1 PRGGAPEGGG
11 VMQKLVVPLVG
22 ILMLGFAVVHVV
34 RARTPRD
41 ILPPPEPP
49 ARSTF
54 TEAVGAVGLV
64 EASSENIAISTPVS
78 GLVVAVFV
86 QAGDRVTPRPPP
98 FPFHPPHPHP
108 R

>member
-1 PRGGAPEGGG
+1 DRDRSEGGR
-11 VMQKLVVPLVG
+11 VMKRLLIPLVAV
-22 ILMLGFAVVHVV
+22 LMLGFAVVHVV

-41 ILPPPEPP
+41 ILPPPESP

-78 GLVVAVFV
+78 GLVVGVFV
-86 QAGDRVTPRPPP
+86 SAGDRVTARQPLVSRADRARQA
-98 FPFHPPHPHP
+98 H
-108 R
+108 